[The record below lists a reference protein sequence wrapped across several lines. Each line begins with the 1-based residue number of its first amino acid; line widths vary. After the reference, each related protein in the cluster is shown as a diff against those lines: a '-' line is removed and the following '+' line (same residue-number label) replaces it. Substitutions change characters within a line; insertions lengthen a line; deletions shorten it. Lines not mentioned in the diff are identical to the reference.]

1 MKGAHAVAFF
11 AASLLVR
18 KGYWNLPTRS
28 IGVFWAHERHA
39 EPSPLRNDSQVP
51 TPLPTSL
58 DLPFLSPQTQFM
70 PHTYL
75 LFDFATDEE
84 KAQLARHKLETWK
97 QAFRLDKKLLYKFD
111 RATSGDG
118 AESAVEGK
126 PAKPAKEA
134 KVKGAAKSKSKSKTK
149 SGNAEPDTPDDP
161 DTKET
166 TSTEP
171 VKLLIRLDFS
181 SHEKLSEQRWVDRI
195 PTEDPFQAA
204 SPKVIKPNDTE
215 FTDTERQFEDLA

>member
-1 MKGAHAVAFF
+1 
-11 AASLLVR
+11 
-18 KGYWNLPTRS
+18 
-28 IGVFWAHERHA
+28 
-39 EPSPLRNDSQVP
+39 
-51 TPLPTSL
+51 
-58 DLPFLSPQTQFM
+58 M

-111 RATSGDG
+111 RASSGDG
-118 AESAVEGK
+118 AEPSVEEK

-134 KVKGAAKSKSKSKTK
+134 KTKGGAKSKSKSTAK
-149 SGNAEPDTPDDP
+149 SEASEAAS
-161 DTKET
+161 KET
-166 TSTEP
+166 PSPEP

-215 FTDTERQFEDLA
+215 FADTEKQFEDLA